1 MEGSVVNLTNYSLES
16 FFNKVTMI
24 VSENLFYWN
33 IRGYVMFFTK
43 RFNVENKVHPF
54 KNTDIMSTDR
64 MEQKLSYL
72 QLNKKDL
79 ENIKKA
85 EYIFDKYA
93 EVITAR
99 HYEMVEKYA
108 NLQNIIDQYSTKER
122 LSKTFVQ
129 YIQSIPRSQI
139 DENYIQGRVKIG
151 DIHSK
156 IRLTPEF
163 YTGSYIRVYEYLI
176 PAITSELG
184 NNPEQ
189 LSEVLLSIL
198 KFITLDSQIVLES
211 YQEGNDYKVVSNICS
226 VMELITKINKM
237 KDLLAVVDET
247 IIEAEAVA
255 AAAEELSSSVEE
267 VANNAINV
275 SENAEETIRQ
285 ANNGQKVIEESLN
298 GFLSMTEDFSET
310 KEKINNLLKEIQNV
324 TTVISF
330 IRDVS
335 EQTNLLALNA
345 SIEAARAG
353 EHGKGFAVVANEVR
367 KLSEQTNTSVQ
378 KITATIE
385 KIQLEAKDVDQNSDR
400 MSTQLSD
407 RVNKTRDA
415 IDVLDQIITK
425 IEDVGGATS
434 NIAAIA
440 QEQSA
445 ATQDITSR
453 INEVLNHVD
462 EIKSVTV
469 ETGSSIYDASFKV
482 NELRKEVLK
491 SIPRLSGENLLRV
504 MKTEYE
510 TWKWWIYNTMIEFH
524 DLSNGDISLGKDS
537 RLATWFRTLKKDP
550 LISTQ
555 PVFSSLEKMHNEVLA
570 LANEAIDS
578 LQQGKLANIG
588 SVLDELESKVE
599 TIKECL
605 DELSLGVV
613 ERKTGKRHH
622 HS

>member
-1 MEGSVVNLTNYSLES
+1 
-16 FFNKVTMI
+16 
-24 VSENLFYWN
+24 
-33 IRGYVMFFTK
+33 MFFTK
-43 RFNVENKVHPF
+43 KFNVEKKVRPF
-54 KNTDIMSTDR
+54 TDSDIQSTER
-64 MEQKLSYL
+64 MKQKLSYL
-72 QLNKKDL
+72 QLNNGDL
-79 ENIKKA
+79 ENIKKVD
-85 EYIFDKYA
+85 YIIDKFS
-93 EVITAR
+93 EDITTR

-108 NLQNIIDQYSTKER
+108 NLQGIVDQYSTKQR

-129 YIQSIPRSQI
+129 YLKSIPRSKI
-139 DENYIQGRVKIG
+139 DQEFIAGRVKIG

-176 PAITSELG
+176 PGIISEYG
-184 NNPEQ
+184 GQPEQ
-189 LSEVLLSIL
+189 LSDILLSFL

-211 YQEGNDYKVVSNICS
+211 YQEGNDFKVVSNISS

-237 KDLLAVVDET
+237 KELLAVVDET
-247 IIEAEAVA
+247 IMEAEAVA
-255 AAAEELSSSVEE
+255 AAAQQLSSSVEE

-298 GFLSMTEDFSET
+298 GFLSMTDDFKDT
-310 KEKINNLLKEIQNV
+310 KDKITSLLKEIQNV
-324 TTVISF
+324 TTVVSF

-378 KITATIE
+378 KITSTIE
-385 KIQLEAKDVDQNSDR
+385 KIQLEAKVVDQNSDR
-400 MSTQLSD
+400 MATQLEE
-407 RVNKTRDA
+407 RVDKTRDA
-415 IDVLDQIITK
+415 IDVLDQIITR

-440 QEQSA
+440 EEQSA

-462 EIKSVTV
+462 EIKNVTV
-469 ETGSSIYDASFKV
+469 ETGSTIYDASYKV

-491 SIPRLSGENLLRV
+491 AIPRLSGENLLRV

-510 TWKWWIYNTMIEFH
+510 TWKWWIYNSMIEFH
-524 DLSNGDISLGKDS
+524 DLQSGDIANLQDS
-537 RLATWFRTLKKDP
+537 RLATWFKMIKNDKM
-550 LISTQ
+550 INSQ
-555 PVFSSLEKMHNEVLA
+555 PTFQTMEKLHN
-570 LANEAIDS
+570 DCF
-578 LQQGKLANIG
+578 KLAKEALENVRNGRLSQVSSI
-588 SVLDELESKVE
+588 VDQLDSKI
-599 TIKECL
+599 TAIHECL
-605 DELSLGVV
+605 DELSMGV
-613 ERKTGKRHH
+613 EEKKTGKRYHQ
-622 HS
+622 S

>member
-1 MEGSVVNLTNYSLES
+1 
-16 FFNKVTMI
+16 
-24 VSENLFYWN
+24 
-33 IRGYVMFFTK
+33 MFFTK
-43 RFNVENKVHPF
+43 KFNVEKKVRPF
-54 KNTDIMSTDR
+54 TDSDIQSTER
-64 MEQKLSYL
+64 MRQKLSYL
-72 QLNKKDL
+72 QLNNWDL
-79 ENIKKA
+79 ENIKKVD
-85 EYIFDKYA
+85 YIIDKFS
-93 EVITAR
+93 EDITTR

-108 NLQNIIDQYSTKER
+108 NLQGIVDQYSTKQR

-129 YIQSIPRSQI
+129 YLKSIPRSKI
-139 DENYIQGRVKIG
+139 DQEFIAGRVKIG

-176 PAITSELG
+176 PGIISEYG
-184 NNPEQ
+184 GQPEQ
-189 LSEVLLSIL
+189 LSDILLSFL

-211 YQEGNDYKVVSNICS
+211 YQEGNDFKVVSNISS

-237 KDLLAVVDET
+237 KELLAVVDET
-247 IIEAEAVA
+247 IMEAEAVA
-255 AAAEELSSSVEE
+255 AAAEQLSSSVEE

-298 GFLSMTEDFSET
+298 GFLSMTDDFKDT
-310 KEKINNLLKEIQNV
+310 KDKISSLLKEIQNV
-324 TTVISF
+324 TTVVSF

-378 KITATIE
+378 KITSTIE
-385 KIQLEAKDVDQNSDR
+385 KIQLEAKVVDQNSDR
-400 MSTQLSD
+400 MATQLEE
-407 RVNKTRDA
+407 RVDKNRDA
-415 IDVLDQIITK
+415 IDVLDQIITR

-440 QEQSA
+440 EEQSA

-462 EIKSVTV
+462 EIKNVTV
-469 ETGSSIYDASFKV
+469 ETGSTIYDASYKV

-491 SIPRLSGENLLRV
+491 AIPRLSGENLLRV

-510 TWKWWIYNTMIEFH
+510 TWKWWIYNSMIEFH
-524 DLSNGDISLGKDS
+524 DLQSGDIATLQDS
-537 RLATWFRTLKKDP
+537 RLATWFKMIKNDKM
-550 LISTQ
+550 INSQ
-555 PVFSSLEKMHNEVLA
+555 PTFLTMEKLHNDCL
-570 LANEAIDS
+570 
-578 LQQGKLANIG
+578 KLAKEALENVRNGRLLQVSSIVDQLDSNI
-588 SVLDELESKVE
+588 
-599 TIKECL
+599 TAIHECL
-605 DELSLGVV
+605 GELSMGV
-613 ERKTGKRHH
+613 EEKKTGKRYHQ
-622 HS
+622 S

>member
-1 MEGSVVNLTNYSLES
+1 
-16 FFNKVTMI
+16 
-24 VSENLFYWN
+24 
-33 IRGYVMFFTK
+33 MFFTK
-43 RFNVENKVHPF
+43 KFNVEKKVRPF
-54 KNTDIMSTDR
+54 TDSDIQSTER
-64 MEQKLSYL
+64 MKQKLSYL
-72 QLNKKDL
+72 QLNNGDL
-79 ENIKKA
+79 ENIKKVD
-85 EYIFDKYA
+85 YIIDKFS
-93 EVITAR
+93 EDITTR

-108 NLQNIIDQYSTKER
+108 NLQGIVDQYSTKQR

-129 YIQSIPRSQI
+129 YLKSIPRSKI
-139 DENYIQGRVKIG
+139 DQEFIAGRVKIG

-176 PAITSELG
+176 PGIISEYG
-184 NNPEQ
+184 GQPEQ
-189 LSEVLLSIL
+189 LSDILLSFL

-211 YQEGNDYKVVSNICS
+211 YQEGNDFKVVSNISS

-237 KDLLAVVDET
+237 KELLAVVDET
-247 IIEAEAVA
+247 IMEAEAVA
-255 AAAEELSSSVEE
+255 AAAQQLSSSVEE

-298 GFLSMTEDFSET
+298 GFLSMTDDFKDT
-310 KEKINNLLKEIQNV
+310 KDKITSLLKEIQNV
-324 TTVISF
+324 TTVVSF

-378 KITATIE
+378 KITSTIE
-385 KIQLEAKDVDQNSDR
+385 KIQLEAKVVDQNSDR
-400 MSTQLSD
+400 MATQLEE
-407 RVNKTRDA
+407 RVEKTRDA
-415 IDVLDQIITK
+415 IDVLDQIITR

-440 QEQSA
+440 EEQSA

-462 EIKSVTV
+462 EIKNVTV
-469 ETGSSIYDASFKV
+469 ETGSTIYDASYKV

-491 SIPRLSGENLLRV
+491 AIPRLSGENLLRV

-510 TWKWWIYNTMIEFH
+510 TWKWWIYNSMIEFH
-524 DLSNGDISLGKDS
+524 DLQSGDIANLQDS
-537 RLATWFRTLKKDP
+537 RLATWFKMIKNDKM
-550 LISTQ
+550 INSQ
-555 PVFSSLEKMHNEVLA
+555 PTFHTMEKLHN
-570 LANEAIDS
+570 DCF
-578 LQQGKLANIG
+578 KLAKEALENVRNGRLSQVSSI
-588 SVLDELESKVE
+588 VDQLDSKI
-599 TIKECL
+599 TAIHECL
-605 DELSLGVV
+605 DELSMGV
-613 ERKTGKRHH
+613 EEKKTGKRYHQ
-622 HS
+622 S

>member
-1 MEGSVVNLTNYSLES
+1 
-16 FFNKVTMI
+16 
-24 VSENLFYWN
+24 
-33 IRGYVMFFTK
+33 MFFTK
-43 RFNVENKVHPF
+43 KFNVEKKVRPF
-54 KNTDIMSTDR
+54 TDSDIQSTER
-64 MEQKLSYL
+64 MKQKLSYL
-72 QLNKKDL
+72 QLNNGDL
-79 ENIKKA
+79 ENIKKVD
-85 EYIFDKYA
+85 YIIDKFS
-93 EVITAR
+93 EDITTR

-108 NLQNIIDQYSTKER
+108 NLQGIVDQYSTKER

-129 YIQSIPRSQI
+129 YLKSIPRSKI
-139 DENYIQGRVKIG
+139 DQEFIAGRVKIG

-176 PAITSELG
+176 PGIISEYG
-184 NNPEQ
+184 GQPEQ
-189 LSEVLLSIL
+189 LSDILLSFI

-211 YQEGNDYKVVSNICS
+211 YQEGNDFKVVSNISS

-237 KDLLAVVDET
+237 KELLAVVDET
-247 IIEAEAVA
+247 IMEAEAVA
-255 AAAEELSSSVEE
+255 AAAQQLSSSVEE

-298 GFLSMTEDFSET
+298 GFLSMTDDFKDT
-310 KEKINNLLKEIQNV
+310 KDKITSLLQEIQNV
-324 TTVISF
+324 TTVVSF

-378 KITATIE
+378 KITSTIE
-385 KIQLEAKDVDQNSDR
+385 KIQLEAKVVDQNSDR
-400 MSTQLSD
+400 MATQLEE
-407 RVNKTRDA
+407 RVDKTRDA
-415 IDVLDQIITK
+415 INVLDQIITR

-440 QEQSA
+440 EEQSA

-462 EIKSVTV
+462 EIKNVTV
-469 ETGSSIYDASFKV
+469 ETGSTIYDASYKV

-510 TWKWWIYNTMIEFH
+510 TWKWWIYNSMIELH
-524 DLSNGDISLGKDS
+524 DLQSGDIANLQDS
-537 RLATWFRTLKKDP
+537 RLATWFNMIKNDKM
-550 LISTQ
+550 INSQ
-555 PVFSSLEKMHNEVLA
+555 PTFQTMEKLHN
-570 LANEAIDS
+570 DCF
-578 LQQGKLANIG
+578 KLAKDALENVRNGRLLQVSSI
-588 SVLDELESKVE
+588 VDQLDSKIA
-599 TIKECL
+599 TIHECL
-605 DELSLGVV
+605 DELSMGVG
-613 ERKTGKRHH
+613 EKKTGKRYHQ
-622 HS
+622 S

>member
-1 MEGSVVNLTNYSLES
+1 
-16 FFNKVTMI
+16 
-24 VSENLFYWN
+24 
-33 IRGYVMFFTK
+33 MFFTK
-43 RFNVENKVHPF
+43 RINVEKKVQPL
-54 KNTDIMSTDR
+54 NDTDIQSTDR
-64 MEQKLSYL
+64 MQNKLSYL
-72 QLNKKDL
+72 QLNNKDL
-79 ENIKKA
+79 EIIKKLD
-85 EYIFDKYA
+85 YLFDKYC
-93 EVITAR
+93 EDITER
-99 HYEMVEKYA
+99 HYEMVGRFA
-108 NLQNIIDQYSTKER
+108 NLQNIIDQHSTRER
-122 LSKTFVQ
+122 LSNTFIK
-129 YIQSIPRSQI
+129 YLQSIPRSEI
-139 DENYIQGRVKIG
+139 NEEYISGRVKIG

-176 PAITSELG
+176 PSIISEFG
-184 NNPEQ
+184 NSPEQ
-189 LSEVLLSIL
+189 LSELLLSLI

-211 YQEGNDYKVVSNICS
+211 YQEGNDYKVVSNISS

-237 KDLLAVVDET
+237 KDLLAVVDST
-247 IIEAEAVA
+247 IAEAEAVA

-275 SENAEETIRQ
+275 SENAEETILQ
-285 ANNGQKVIEESLN
+285 ANNGQKVIEESLK

-324 TTVISF
+324 TTVVSF

-378 KITATIE
+378 KITSTIE
-385 KIQLEAKDVDQNSDR
+385 KIQAEANEVDQNSDR
-400 MSTQLSD
+400 MSTQLGV

-415 IDVLDQIITK
+415 IDVLDQIITR

-440 QEQSA
+440 EEQSA

-453 INEVLNHVD
+453 INEVLQHVD
-462 EIKSVTV
+462 EIRTATK
-469 ETGSSIYDASFKV
+469 ETGSTIYDASYKV

-524 DLSNGDISLGKDS
+524 DLSEGDIARRQES
-537 RLATWFRTLKKDP
+537 RLSTWFTTIKNDP
-550 LISTQ
+550 LIQSQ
-555 PVFSSLEKMHNEVLA
+555 SVFTTAEKLHNDIFT
-570 LANEAIDS
+570 LANDALGAMKRGHFSEISQILEQLDTKTEA
-578 LQQGKLANIG
+578 
-588 SVLDELESKVE
+588 
-599 TIKECL
+599 IKECL
-605 DELSLGVV
+605 DELSLGVA
-613 ERKTGKRHH
+613 ERKTGKRHQ